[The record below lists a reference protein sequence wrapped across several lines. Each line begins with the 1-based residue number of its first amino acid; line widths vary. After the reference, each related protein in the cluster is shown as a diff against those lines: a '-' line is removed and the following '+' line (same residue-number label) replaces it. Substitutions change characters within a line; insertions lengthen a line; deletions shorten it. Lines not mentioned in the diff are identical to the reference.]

1 MFKMLQEESI
11 DLTLLHLYY
20 RSFNSST
27 IHIPALTLNHPYMN
41 IHPSSD
47 QNINFQITLCFGLG
61 AARMVKM
68 RKKADRQTC
77 YCVSFI
83 VVLVYNVIPLNH
95 HASSRI
101 Y

>member
-1 MFKMLQEESI
+1 MSCSISIFKMLQEESI

-27 IHIPALTLNHPYMN
+27 IHLPALTLNHPYMN

-61 AARMVKM
+61 AARMVKIE
-68 RKKADRQTC
+68 RKRQTDRHVIVC
-77 YCVSFI
+77 CLLLFLFI
-83 VVLVYNVIPLNH
+83 MLSH
-95 HASSRI
+95 
-101 Y
+101 

>member
-1 MFKMLQEESI
+1 MSCSISMFKMLQEESI

-20 RSFNSST
+20 RSFISST

-68 RKKADRQTC
+68 RKKGRQTDMLC
-77 YCVSFI
+77 VVYCCSC
-83 VVLVYNVIPLNH
+83 L
-95 HASSRI
+95 
-101 Y
+101 